1 MKCAIITDQHFG
13 ARKGSKFFH
22 EYFLKFYNEVFFPTL
37 ERESIRCVIDMGDT
51 FDNRRSIDLWSL
63 EWAKKNYYDRLRD
76 MGVDVYTVVGNHT
89 AYYKNTND
97 INTVDLLLREYSNV
111 VVISSASEKVID
123 GRKIMF
129 LPWINDDNRQ
139 ETYSAIDNSTAEIAM
154 GHLELN
160 GFRAHRGHVQQEARD
175 DTRLIGNFKKVFS
188 GHYHTRSDDGKVFY
202 LGNPYEMFW
211 NDVNDTRGFHIF
223 DTETLEHT
231 PVNNPFRMFYNV
243 YYDDTPYQMFD
254 ATEYAGKIVKIIVR
268 QKSDPRSFE
277 KFVDKISS
285 VAEEVKVIENFAI
298 EENDDFEVEES
309 ENTMSILHRYIDES
323 ETELD
328 KSIIKKLFEK
338 IYREACEVE

>member
-1 MKCAIITDQHFG
+1 MKVAIITDQHFG

-22 EYFLKFYNEVFFPTL
+22 EYFLKFYDEVFFPTL
-37 ERESIRCVIDMGDT
+37 ERESIKCVIDMGDT

-111 VVISSASEKVID
+111 VVISSAAEKVID
-123 GRKIMF
+123 GRKIVF
-129 LPWINDDNRQ
+129 IPWINDDNRQ
-139 ETYSAIDNSTAEIAM
+139 ETYDTIDRSTAEIAM

-160 GFRAHRGHVQQEARD
+160 GFRAHRGHVQEEARD
-175 DTRLIGNFKKVFS
+175 DTRLIQKFKKVFS

-243 YYDDTPYQMFD
+243 YYDDTPHQIFD

-285 VAEEVKVIENFAI
+285 IAEEVKVIENFAL

-309 ENTMSILHRYIDES
+309 ENTMSILSRYIDES

>member
-1 MKCAIITDQHFG
+1 MLF
-13 ARKGSKFFH
+13 
-22 EYFLKFYNEVFFPTL
+22 
-37 ERESIRCVIDMGDT
+37 
-51 FDNRRSIDLWSL
+51 RS
-63 EWAKKNYYDRLRD
+63 
-76 MGVDVYTVVGNHT
+76 
-89 AYYKNTND
+89 
-97 INTVDLLLREYSNV
+97 
-111 VVISSASEKVID
+111 
-123 GRKIMF
+123 
-129 LPWINDDNRQ
+129 
-139 ETYSAIDNSTAEIAM
+139 
-154 GHLELN
+154 
-160 GFRAHRGHVQQEARD
+160 
-175 DTRLIGNFKKVFS
+175 
-188 GHYHTRSDDGKVFY
+188 
-202 LGNPYEMFW
+202 
-211 NDVNDTRGFHIF
+211 
-223 DTETLEHT
+223 HT

-254 ATEYAGKIVKIIVR
+254 ATEYASKIVKIIVR

>member
-1 MKCAIITDQHFG
+1 
-13 ARKGSKFFH
+13 
-22 EYFLKFYNEVFFPTL
+22 
-37 ERESIRCVIDMGDT
+37 
-51 FDNRRSIDLWSL
+51 
-63 EWAKKNYYDRLRD
+63 

-111 VVISSASEKVID
+111 VVISSATEKVID

-175 DTRLIGNFKKVFS
+175 DTRLIGSFKKVFS

-202 LGNPYEMFW
+202 LGNPYELYW
-211 NDVNDTRGFHIF
+211 NDVNDSRGFHIF

-243 YYDDTPYQMFD
+243 YYEDTPYQLLD
-254 ATEYAGKIVKIIVR
+254 ATEYSGKIVKIIVR
-268 QKSDPRSFE
+268 QKSDPKSFE

-328 KSIIKKLFEK
+328 KTIIKKLFEK